1 MPALARACREDSK
14 VMTTEPIWRPITTDE
29 FRRCFQLQ
37 VSTVTIVTAHDG
49 ERRAGLTATSVCSLM
64 DSPPSL
70 LVSLGRGSQSC
81 PMILGSRRFAVN
93 IMQESQAETAKAF
106 ARHAGDAEAG
116 EQKFRDSGTWT
127 EGPGGVPLLDG
138 CLANLVCNV
147 IESTTMKTHTVFFGL
162 VTAVRFPIEGRPL
175 LYGFRQ
181 FCSLAA

>member
-1 MPALARACREDSK
+1 MAPEPALRA
-14 VMTTEPIWRPITTDE
+14 ITSDE

-37 VSTVTIVTAHDG
+37 VSTVTIVTTHDG

-93 IMQESQAETAKAF
+93 ILQEDQTSIAGVF
-106 ARHAGDAEAG
+106 ARHAADAAAG
-116 EQKFRDSGTWT
+116 EQKFREGEWS

-147 IESTTMKTHTVFFGL
+147 IESTTMKTHTVFFGM
-162 VTAVRFPIEGRPL
+162 VTAVRFPSEGRPL

-181 FCSLAA
+181 FCSLAASRAA

>member
-1 MPALARACREDSK
+1 MS
-14 VMTTEPIWRPITTDE
+14 TEPFLRPITTDE

-37 VSTVTIVTAHDG
+37 VSTVTIVTTHDG
-49 ERRAGLTATSVCSLM
+49 ERRAGLTATAVCSLM

-81 PMILGSRRFAVN
+81 PMILSSRRFGVN
-93 IMQESQAETAKAF
+93 ILHESQSDTARVF
-106 ARHAGDAEAG
+106 ARHAADGDAG
-116 EQKFRDSGTWT
+116 EQKFLEGGDWT
-127 EGPGGVPLLDG
+127 EGPDRVPLLDG

-162 VTAVRFPIEGRPL
+162 VTAVRFPNEGRPL

-181 FCSLAA
+181 FCSLAADRAA

>member
-1 MPALARACREDSK
+1 MSTEPALRA
-14 VMTTEPIWRPITTDE
+14 ITIDE

-37 VSTVTIVTAHDG
+37 VSTVTIVTTHDG
-49 ERRAGLTATSVCSLM
+49 ERRAGLTATAVCSLM

-81 PMILGSRRFAVN
+81 PMILSSRRFAVN
-93 IMQESQAETAKAF
+93 ILQEDQAPVASVF
-106 ARHAGDAEAG
+106 ARHAADAAAG
-116 EQKFRDSGTWT
+116 EQKFREGGGWT

-162 VTAVRFPIEGRPL
+162 VTAVRFPSEGRPL
-175 LYGFRQ
+175 LYGLRQ
-181 FCSLAA
+181 FCSLADSQAA

>member
-1 MPALARACREDSK
+1 MSTEPALRA
-14 VMTTEPIWRPITTDE
+14 ITSDE

-37 VSTVTIVTAHDG
+37 VSTVTIVTTHDG

-93 IMQESQAETAKAF
+93 ILQEDQASVAGVF
-106 ARHAGDAEAG
+106 ARHAADAEAG
-116 EQKFRDSGTWT
+116 EQKFREGEWS

-147 IESTTMKTHTVFFGL
+147 IESTTMKTHTVFFGM
-162 VTAVRFPIEGRPL
+162 VTAVRFPNEGRPL

-181 FCSLAA
+181 FCSLAANRAA

>member
-1 MPALARACREDSK
+1 MS
-14 VMTTEPIWRPITTDE
+14 TEPILRPITTDE

-37 VSTVTIVTAHDG
+37 VSTVTIVTTHDDG
-49 ERRAGLTATSVCSLM
+49 RRAGLTATAVCSLM

-70 LVSLGRGSQSC
+70 LVSLGRSSQSC
-81 PMILGSRRFAVN
+81 PMILSSRRFAVN
-93 IMQESQAETAKAF
+93 ILQEDQADVARVF
-106 ARHAGDAEAG
+106 ARHASDVAAG
-116 EQKFRDSGTWT
+116 EQKFRDGGDWI

-162 VTAVRFPIEGRPL
+162 VTSVRLPSEGRPL

-181 FCSLAA
+181 FCSLATDRAA

>member
-1 MPALARACREDSK
+1 
-14 VMTTEPIWRPITTDE
+14 MTTETLCRPITTDE

-37 VSTVTIVTAHDG
+37 VSTVTIVTTHDG

-81 PMILGSRRFAVN
+81 PMVLSSRRFAVN
-93 IMQESQAETAKAF
+93 ILQESQADVAKAF
-106 ARHAGDAEAG
+106 ARHAADAEAG
-116 EQKFRDSGTWT
+116 EQKFRDAGQWT
-127 EGPGGVPLLDG
+127 DGPGGVPLLDG

-147 IESTTMKTHTVFFGL
+147 IESSTMKTHMVFFGL
-162 VTAVRFPIEGRPL
+162 VTAVRFPIDGRPL

>member
-1 MPALARACREDSK
+1 
-14 VMTTEPIWRPITTDE
+14 MTSEPVWRSITTDE

-37 VSTVTIVTAHDG
+37 VSTVTVVTARDG
-49 ERRAGLTATSVCSLM
+49 ERRAGMTATSVCSLM

-70 LVSLGRGSQSC
+70 LVSLARTSQSC
-81 PMILGSRRFAVN
+81 PMILSSRSFAVN
-93 IMQESQAETAKAF
+93 ILQESQTEVARVF
-106 ARHAGDAEAG
+106 ARSAGDADGA
-116 EQKFRDSGTWT
+116 EQKFQDGGTWT

-147 IESTTMKTHTVFFGL
+147 IESTSMKTHLVFFGM
-162 VTAVRFPIEGRPL
+162 VTAVRFPMEGRPL